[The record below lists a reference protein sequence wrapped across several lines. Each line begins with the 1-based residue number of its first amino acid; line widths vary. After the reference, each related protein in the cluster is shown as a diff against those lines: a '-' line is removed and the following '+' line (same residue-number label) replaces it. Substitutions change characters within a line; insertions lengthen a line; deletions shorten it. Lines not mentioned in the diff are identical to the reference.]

1 MTGSRERALGP
12 SFAQEAGESAGT
24 VTSLREIVYKAVS
37 GQQAAEYRPSGES
50 ESVGLGTAQ
59 ANGEFDV
66 NDVRAPENLEI
77 LDTVVLLPG
86 RPGLLDIMVRHGDT
100 LYHVVVG
107 LRALADEAR
116 FFADCGNPVL
126 GLYED
131 SEGLAVAVDALEDQ
145 EMVTSLSRFILGSS
159 GIKPARRLP
168 HVLTGTIRKETSD
181 GNSAVYVIDETV
193 MCTIIRSLTAGKNPG
208 IDMLLALDDA
218 GFNNMFAP
226 IATWTRGGYDLGIL
240 QEYMPGTSSGWDVAL
255 TSLRDMCSAQ
265 CAPQDAGADFALE
278 AYKIGEMLARM
289 HLALDKAY
297 GRYRMDIAA
306 FLDSMGRWT
315 VQGTSDGDRAGAYQ
329 YIQLLSKASV
339 PFYQVR
345 LHGSFDLN
353 SVRRGE
359 YGWYLGR
366 VVEGASGGAPLFFSP
381 LYDLATLLTSLHDV
395 ALAALAERDPLSA
408 GEVGR
413 LVEAWEDRN
422 GRILIKGYLNV
433 AGIVGIVPPQEE
445 YFDAL
450 LHLMKPAVLHG
461 GLPVASPSS

>member
-1 MTGSRERALGP
+1 MTESREQALGS
-12 SFAQEAGESAGT
+12 SFVQEAGEGVGT
-24 VTSLREIVYKAVS
+24 VASLREIACKAVS
-37 GQQAAEYRPSGES
+37 RQQAAEYRPSGES
-50 ESVGLGTAQ
+50 EPVGLGTAQ

-66 NDVRAPENLEI
+66 NDVRVPENLEI
-77 LDTVVLLPG
+77 VDTVVLSPG
-86 RPGLLDIMVRHGDT
+86 RPGLLDVMVRHGDT

-107 LRALADEAR
+107 LRAPADEAR
-116 FFADCGNPVL
+116 FFADCGSPVL

-131 SEGLAVAVDALEDQ
+131 SDGLAVAVDALDDQ
-145 EMVTSLSRFILGSS
+145 EMVTALSRFILGSS

-168 HVLTGTIRKETSD
+168 HGLTGTVRKEAFD
-181 GNSAVYVIDETV
+181 GDSAVYVIDETV

-208 IDMLLALDDA
+208 IEMLVALDDA

-226 IATWTRGGYDLGIL
+226 IATWTRGGYDLGVL

-255 TSLRDMCSAQ
+255 TSLRDLCSAQ
-265 CAPQDAGADFALE
+265 CAPQDAGADFAPE

-289 HLALDKAY
+289 HLALDKAF
-297 GRYRMDIAA
+297 GRYRMDMAA
-306 FLDSMGRWT
+306 FLDGLGKWM
-315 VQGTSDGDRAGAYQ
+315 VQGATDGDHAGAYQ
-329 YIQLLSKASV
+329 CIQLLGEASV

-381 LYDLATLLTSLHDV
+381 LYDLATLLLSLHDV
-395 ALAALAERDPLSA
+395 ALDALAERDPLSA

-433 AGIVGIVPPQEE
+433 AGIVGIVPPQVE

-450 LHLMKPAVLHG
+450 LHLMKPAVLNG
-461 GLPVASPSS
+461 GLPTTSDSS